1 MTLKEIA
8 KIANVSPAAVS
19 LVLNNKSGVGDAKRQ
34 EILTILKEN
43 NYVPTKRSSQAVK
56 NLIFLKYAKNGI
68 LVEENAGFVSSIID
82 SLETECRRQGY
93 HLGIVVSLQDLEGSL
108 SSIDYS
114 SVDGV
119 FVLGTELDE
128 TAYPVLQKIPCPYV
142 VIDNDMQT
150 FPCNTVT
157 MSNQEMV
164 HIAVTHLASLGFTSI
179 GYMHSKMYS
188 QNFEE
193 RSYGFRQI
201 VTKLGLFFQPEH
213 EYLLEPTMLGS
224 YTGMKQ
230 YLEANHK
237 IPPCFFADN
246 DVIALGAIKALKE
259 FNYKIPQDISIIG
272 FDDIRFSAI
281 SSPSLSTMRVHK
293 SRMGSAAV
301 KLLHES
307 LVNSECHNVK
317 IYINGEIILR
327 HSTMQPSVP

>member
-19 LVLNNKSGVGDAKRQ
+19 LVLNNKSGVSDAKRQ
-34 EILTILKEN
+34 EILAILKEQ
-43 NYVPTKRSSQAVK
+43 NYVPTKRSTQISK
-56 NLIFLKYAKNGI
+56 NLIFLKYAKNGH
-68 LVEENAGFVSSIID
+68 LVEENAGFVSTIID
-82 SLETECRRQGY
+82 SLESECRRLGY

-108 SSIDYS
+108 NSIDYS
-114 SVDGV
+114 SVDGI
-119 FVLGTELDE
+119 FVLGTEFDE
-128 TAYPVLQKIPCPYV
+128 TAYPILKKIPCPYV
-142 VIDNDMQT
+142 VIDNDMPT

-164 HIAVTHLASLGFTSI
+164 HSAVMYLASLGFTSI

-188 QNFEE
+188 QNFIE
-193 RSYGFRQI
+193 RSFGFHEI
-201 VTKLGLFFQPEH
+201 IKELGLTFQKEH
-213 EYLLEPTMLGS
+213 EFLLDPTMLGS

-230 YLEANHK
+230 YLEENVD

-259 FNYKIPQDISIIG
+259 FHYKIPQDISIIG

-281 SSPSLSTMRVHK
+281 SSPTLTTMHVHK
-293 SRMGSAAV
+293 NRMGSVAV

-307 LVNSECHNVK
+307 LINNQCQNIK
-317 IYINGEIILR
+317 ININGEIILR
-327 HSTMQPSVP
+327 HSTKQE

>member
-19 LVLNNKSGVGDAKRQ
+19 LVLNNKNGVSDAKRQ
-34 EILTILKEN
+34 EILAILKEN
-43 NYVPTKRSSQAVK
+43 NYIPTKRSSKTAK
-56 NLIFLKYAKNGI
+56 NLIFLKYAKNGL

-82 SLETECRRQGY
+82 SLESECRRQGY
-93 HLGIVVSLQDLEGSL
+93 QLGIVVSLQNLEGSL
-108 SSIDYS
+108 NSIDYS
-114 SVDGV
+114 SVDGI

-128 TAYPVLQKIPCPYV
+128 TSYPILQKIPCPYV

-150 FPCNTVT
+150 FACNTIT

-164 HIAVTHLASLGFTSI
+164 HTAVTHLASLGFTSI

-188 QNFEE
+188 QNFTE
-193 RSYGFRQI
+193 RSYGFHQI
-201 VTKLGLFFQPEH
+201 VEKLGLSFQPEH
-213 EYLLEPTMLGS
+213 EYLLEPTMLSS
-224 YTGMKQ
+224 YIGMKQ
-230 YLEANHK
+230 YLEANLDL
-237 IPPCFFADN
+237 PPCFFADN

-281 SSPSLSTMRVHK
+281 SSPTLSTMRVYK
-293 SRMGSAAV
+293 NKIGAAAV

-307 LVNSECHNVK
+307 IINNECQNIK
-317 IYINGEIILR
+317 IYINGELILR
-327 HSTMQPSVP
+327 HSTIQTD

>member
-8 KIANVSPAAVS
+8 KIANVSPATVS

-34 EILTILKEN
+34 EILSILKEN
-43 NYVPTKRSSQAVK
+43 NYVPTKRSLQASK
-56 NLIFLKYAKNGI
+56 NLVFLKYVKNGL
-68 LVEENAGFVSSIID
+68 LVEENAGFVSTIID
-82 SLETECRRQGY
+82 SLETECRRHEY

-108 SSIDYS
+108 NSIDYS
-114 SVDGV
+114 STDGV

-128 TAYPVLQKIPCPYV
+128 TAYPVLEKIPCPYV
-142 VIDNDMQT
+142 VIDNDMPT

-164 HIAVTHLASLGFTSI
+164 HTAVTHLASLGYTSI
-179 GYMHSKMYS
+179 GYLHSKMFC

-193 RSYGFRQI
+193 RSYGFHQI
-201 VTKLGLFFQPEH
+201 VKKLDLSFQPEH
-213 EYLLEPTMLGS
+213 EFLLEPTMLGS
-224 YTGMKQ
+224 YTGLKQ
-230 YLEANHK
+230 YLEGIST

-246 DVIALGAIKALKE
+246 DIIALGAIKALKE

-281 SSPSLSTMRVHK
+281 SSPSLSTMHVYK
-293 SRMGSAAV
+293 NKMGSAAV

-307 LVNSECHNVK
+307 LVNSDCHNVK
-317 IYINGEIILR
+317 IHINGEIVLR
-327 HSTMQPSVP
+327 HSSRYH